1 MLETQQSLLVVSW
14 EGEFTFAV
22 DVVPFESDAV
32 EAETIVLRHGILSS
46 KVVDKVIERQ
56 FIGEFNPEIIDDEG
70 ELNGVAAVGEE
81 ARSEFSREVAAEC
94 QVRHKI
100 VVCNFAGLWQAI
112 HGFHNFAV
120 YHFVAHFVLKVIVFY
135 NVGWEKG
142 EGYHK
147 VL

>member
-32 EAETIVLRHGILSS
+32 EAGTIILRHGILSS
-46 KVVDKVIERQ
+46 KMLDKVIECQ
-56 FIGEFNPEIIDDEG
+56 FIGEFNPEVIDDEG

-100 VVCNFAGLWQAI
+100 VVCNAA
-112 HGFHNFAV
+112 
-120 YHFVAHFVLKVIVFY
+120 
-135 NVGWEKG
+135 
-142 EGYHK
+142 
-147 VL
+147 